1 MNNQLENFFSMR
13 VVYSWQV
20 DCFFFRACFISGS
33 FSRETLLNVPSF
45 DFTNR
50 NKGQSTYQLLTHI
63 HTYIQMSIHAQRN
76 GSSAQFNGVN
86 QRPTAK
92 RSPSILVTDARSDK
106 VKGAR
111 APFAG
116 QNYKKQQ
123 QLEQQRQQQQQQQNH
138 RGNYNFQQS
147 QHLNALQQRF
157 KNKFT
162 DISVDKLLSNSSDI
176 PSGQLRFRH
185 PPNFNRQRYGSTGS
199 SSSSPPPPPIRSPYS
214 QQDHRR
220 NIRSIPK
227 LSSSLPSRT
236 SKTSQKLVLIPEE
249 QRHGSPPLTSS
260 ISTSKA
266 TQETNVNAELQA
278 QMTRSRAEL
287 MPKEKRAEEFSRMT
301 AYFICE
307 EFNLSEVAKFLRKNH
322 EVKPRLYDE
331 ALYVPYALPLLPG
344 NEGVR
349 VKSNNTAKLLAK
361 NKYMENMINKNEQTT
376 HLYEY
381 YSGFETPED
390 ANNYSM
396 DPEFENVDGNTPF
409 EPSEPQFFAP
419 PEDEEEVVEE
429 IDQNQS
435 SVASNKRNDKGSGN
449 NAKSKATT
457 TTTTN
462 TTSTNTNTTT
472 TTTTSTSSSS
482 SSSSSSIHSQSDVS
496 KHHAEMFVFDF
507 GVVVFWNFSEIHEKN
522 ILADLAFSDESLLI
536 NPIDEQDIETE
547 EFHYEYDR
555 QLLRPRIYNDM
566 ITLRSA
572 DHLIKL
578 TMSYAIAQSTKL
590 ELFESRMVN
599 VLHSISKLP
608 KKLALTG
615 SLGLKQHQVMKKSG
629 KLFKLRVDVNLSGSI
644 LDTPGFFWSS
654 EPALHPLYNAVRE
667 YLEIDQRVQVLNN
680 RCKVFLEFID
690 IIHDSLNEKNTNRIT
705 WMIIVIIFLSLFVSL
720 FELFLGSSKLV
731 T

>member
-1 MNNQLENFFSMR
+1 
-13 VVYSWQV
+13 
-20 DCFFFRACFISGS
+20 
-33 FSRETLLNVPSF
+33 
-45 DFTNR
+45 
-50 NKGQSTYQLLTHI
+50 
-63 HTYIQMSIHAQRN
+63 MSIHAQRN
-76 GSSAQFNGVN
+76 GSQQNQFNSDN
-86 QRPTAK
+86 LRPTAK
-92 RSPSILVTDARSDK
+92 RSPSILVTDARNDK

-123 QLEQQRQQQQQQQNH
+123 QQLEQQRQQQQQQSQNQSQSH
-138 RGNYNFQQS
+138 RGNYSFQQL

-176 PSGQLRFRH
+176 PSGQSRFRH

-199 SSSSPPPPPIRSPYS
+199 SSSSPPPPPIKSPYS
-214 QQDHRR
+214 QQDNRR

-227 LSSSLPSRT
+227 LTLSLPSRT

-249 QRHGSPPLTSS
+249 QQREGSPPSMTTHSNTGS
-260 ISTSKA
+260 ISMA
-266 TQETNVNAELQA
+266 NQESSVNAELQA

-287 MPKEKRAEEFSRMT
+287 MPKEKRAEELSRMT

-344 NEGVR
+344 NEGIR

-361 NKYMENMINKNEQTT
+361 NKFMENMINKNEQTT

-381 YSGFETPED
+381 YSGVETPED

-396 DPEFENVDGNTPF
+396 DPEFENVDGSTPF

-419 PEDEEEVVEE
+419 PEDEEEEE
-429 IDQNQS
+429 DKHGKSRLGQH
-435 SVASNKRNDKGSGN
+435 ALRNKKSDEPEGTN
-449 NAKSKATT
+449 SKAKTAA
-457 TTTTN
+457 TN
-462 TTSTNTNTTT
+462 NTTT
-472 TTTTSTSSSS
+472 K
-482 SSSSSSIHSQSDVS
+482 SSSSSIHSQTDVS
-496 KHHAEMFVFDF
+496 KHHAEMFIFDF

-578 TMSYAIAQSTKL
+578 TMSYAIAQLTKL

-599 VLHSISKLP
+599 VLHLISRLP

-615 SLGLKQHQVMKKSG
+615 SLGLKKHQLMKKSG

-680 RCKVFLEFID
+680 RCKVFLEFVD
-690 IIHDSLNEKNTNRIT
+690 IINDSLNEKNTNRIT

-720 FELFLGSSKLV
+720 FELFLGSSKLI

>member
-1 MNNQLENFFSMR
+1 MS
-13 VVYSWQV
+13 V
-20 DCFFFRACFISGS
+20 
-33 FSRETLLNVPSF
+33 
-45 DFTNR
+45 NR
-50 NKGQSTYQLLTHI
+50 
-63 HTYIQMSIHAQRN
+63 QRN
-76 GSSAQFNGVN
+76 VSPSPIPSN
-86 QRPTAK
+86 RPTAK
-92 RSPSILVTDARSDK
+92 RSPSILVTDSRSDK
-106 VKGAR
+106 VRGAR

-116 QNYKKQQ
+116 QNFKKQQ
-123 QLEQQRQQQQQQQNH
+123 QQLQQQQQ
-138 RGNYNFQQS
+138 RKSSNYSFQQH
-147 QHLNALQQRF
+147 QHLSAMQQRF

-176 PSGQLRFRH
+176 PSGQSRL
-185 PPNFNRQRYGSTGS
+185 PPSFSRQRYGSHGS
-199 SSSSPPPPPIRSPYS
+199 SMSPSSPPPQPTQS
-214 QQDHRR
+214 QLSSEPRR

-236 SKTSQKLVLIPEE
+236 SKTSHKLVLIPDS
-249 QRHGSPPLTSS
+249 QRSPSPPTAATQD
-260 ISTSKA
+260 STS
-266 TQETNVNAELQA
+266 TTSAELQA
-278 QMTRSRAEL
+278 QMMRSRAEL

-307 EFNLSEVAKFLRKNH
+307 EFDLNDVAKFLRKNH

-344 NEGVR
+344 SDGVR
-349 VKSNNTAKLLAK
+349 VKSNNTAKLQAK
-361 NKYMENMINKNEQTT
+361 NKYMEKMITKNEQTN

-381 YSGFETPED
+381 YSGVETPED

-396 DPEFENVDGNTPF
+396 DPEFENVDGNAPF

-419 PEDEEEVVEE
+419 PVETNRISEDGESLNNESAKKNGT
-429 IDQNQS
+429 DTS
-435 SVASNKRNDKGSGN
+435 AS
-449 NAKSKATT
+449 TV
-457 TTTTN
+457 
-462 TTSTNTNTTT
+462 
-472 TTTTSTSSSS
+472 
-482 SSSSSSIHSQSDVS
+482 SIHSQADVS
-496 KHHAEMFVFDF
+496 KHHAEMFVFQF

-522 ILADLAFSDESLLI
+522 ILADLAFSDEDLLV

-555 QLLRPRIYNDM
+555 QILRPRIYNDM

-599 VLHSISKLP
+599 VLHSISRLP

-615 SLGLKQHQVMKKSG
+615 RLGLKRQQVMKKSG
-629 KLFKLRVDVNLSGSI
+629 KLFKLRVDVNLSSSI
-644 LDTPGFFWSS
+644 LDTPDFFWSS

-667 YLEIDQRVQVLNN
+667 YLEIDQRVQVLND
-680 RCKVFLEFID
+680 RCKVFLEFVD
-690 IIHDSLNEKNTNRIT
+690 IITDSMNEKNTNRIT

-720 FELFLGSSKLV
+720 FELFIGSTKLF